1 MGDFGIGNEVPDTTG
16 ILDIGIKSQYQ
27 ASLVLITFYALH
39 RNGVFFFL
47 IIQSNMRV
55 STGFKVSSHVRSVDI

>member
-16 ILDIGIKSQYQ
+16 ILDIGIKNQYQ

-39 RNGVFFFL
+39 QNGFFF
-47 IIQSNMRV
+47 
-55 STGFKVSSHVRSVDI
+55 F